1 MSVEAARQLVLARR
15 PELAEREIRRWL
27 ALNPHD
33 AAGQALLAWSL
44 ALQGKPEAEREAE
57 AAVRLAP
64 DWAHTHTVLGEV
76 RLELGLHRTA
86 ERALRDALTLQPND
100 AQIHALL
107 AASILGQGKR
117 SHARQAVATAE
128 AGLALDPEHAG
139 CARMRA
145 LGLIRLGRF
154 WGARRAAAHA
164 QGLDPEHAYGH
175 AIAGWAQLATGRRKV
190 AREHLREAL
199 RSDPH
204 NQLAQQGLWRADEW
218 AVFAAALVL
227 ETETHPRWLRAAAI
241 LQAVSVS
248 LAAMRGP
255 DAVGPLLC
263 SLLLLLMVEAW
274 TLPVRFTTRGRA
286 RMEELRMPGALP
298 PRERL
303 HTRILLMC
311 LVVVAILIPLFV
323 YLP

>member
-1 MSVEAARQLVLARR
+1 
-15 PELAEREIRRWL
+15 
-27 ALNPHD
+27 
-33 AAGQALLAWSL
+33 
-44 ALQGKPEAEREAE
+44 
-57 AAVRLAP
+57 
-64 DWAHTHTVLGEV
+64 
-76 RLELGLHRTA
+76 
-86 ERALRDALTLQPND
+86 
-100 AQIHALL
+100 
-107 AASILGQGKR
+107 
-117 SHARQAVATAE
+117 
-128 AGLALDPEHAG
+128 
-139 CARMRA
+139 MRA

-204 NQLAQQGLWRADEW
+204 NELAQQGLWRADEW

-241 LQAVSVS
+241 LQAASVS

-274 TLPVRFTTRGRA
+274 TLPVRFTARGRA

-298 PRERL
+298 PPRAAAHPHPPDVPGRGRDTDSPVRVPSL
-303 HTRILLMC
+303 ASPAQRSFH
-311 LVVVAILIPLFV
+311 AILEKIV
-323 YLP
+323 SE